1 MEKEIQI
8 EYLDLLEEYNSSME
22 SILKEKYGIKVVKIN
37 VSHIEPGQV
46 LANTIEEISQ
56 VIR

>member
-1 MEKEIQI
+1 MRRGREMEKEIQI

-37 VSHIEPGQV
+37 VSHIEPG
-46 LANTIEEISQ
+46 
-56 VIR
+56 